1 MTLTAISV
9 REFLKQTSSSAP
21 TPGGGGIAA
30 LTAATAAALASM
42 VGELTKHKKGY
53 ESVQSQMDDLIAKA
67 IALRDQA
74 LQFIDDDATVF
85 NAFMEALRLPKD
97 TDEQKKV
104 RQSALQEAYRQAAMV
119 PLQIAELSYALFDLA
134 EIAVQHGNKS
144 VITDGAMVAINAR
157 AAVKAAILNVRI
169 NLSGIKDVDYVQ
181 SVEAKLEQLAHDLDE
196 RENNIL
202 AHIVL

>member
-53 ESVQSQMDDLIAKA
+53 ESVQSPMDDLIAKA

-74 LQFIDDDATVF
+74 LQLIDDDATVF

-181 SVEAKLEQLAHDLDE
+181 SVETKLEQLAHDLDE

>member
-74 LQFIDDDATVF
+74 LQLIDDDATVF